1 MRAGSAFAAV
11 VVLSLGLAGMLMW
24 ARLTGSEPG
33 PGMERPAPPPPAP
46 TPAEPSSRPDAAASA
61 DVLAPERPDGGQSLA
76 DGGAGLPTPVPPYV
90 QAHPDSER
98 LCPGG
103 MLAVE
108 GVSCPYVAYR
118 CRAPAGATADAG
130 CQRYAPELLCEG
142 RPSALR
148 FCMDRFEYPNLA
160 GVRPAVM
167 VSFDDA
173 ERACR
178 IEGKRV
184 CMADEW
190 AMACEGPQR
199 WPLPYGLERV
209 EGACNV
215 DRPARAPDP
224 HAFALP
230 EQVSLEVERLDQRVP
245 SGSMPACV
253 SAFGIYDLPGNVAE
267 WVDLGASKRRGSS
280 HEHGVAGGSSGPSHP
295 CRFLG
300 GADRAEARPFETGFR
315 CCANTLDG
323 APARRIMPKGFRL
336 ARKQSIEPP
345 AGSSGTQPK
354 P

>member
-1 MRAGSAFAAV
+1 VRARSAFAAV
-11 VVLSLGLAGMLMW
+11 VVLSLGLACMLMW

-33 PGMERPAPPPPAP
+33 PDAPRRALPPPSA
-46 TPAEPSSRPDAAASA
+46 TASEPPSPPDAEASA
-61 DVLAPERPDGGQSLA
+61 AALVPELPDGGEPLG
-76 DGGAGLPTPVPPYV
+76 DGGVGLPSPVPPYV
-90 QAHPDSER
+90 QALPDSER
-98 LCPGG
+98 RCPGG

-118 CRAPAGATADAG
+118 CRAPAGASADAG

-160 GVRPAVM
+160 GVRPAIM
-167 VSFDDA
+167 VSYDDA
-173 ERACR
+173 QRACR
-178 IEGKRV
+178 IEGKRL
-184 CMADEW
+184 CTADEW

-199 WPLPYGLERV
+199 WPLTYGLERV

-215 DRPARAPDP
+215 DRPVRTPDP
-224 HAFALP
+224 RAFALP

-267 WVDLGASKRRGSS
+267 WVDLGASRRPGGR
-280 HEHGVAGGSSGPSHP
+280 HEHGVAGGGSGPSHP
-295 CRFLG
+295 CRFLAD
-300 GADRAEARPFETGFR
+300 ADRAGARPFETGFR

-323 APARRIMPKGFRL
+323 TPARRTMPKGFRL
-336 ARKQSIEPP
+336 ARKQRIEPP
-345 AGSSGTQPK
+345 TGSSGHQP
-354 P
+354 